1 MRRTGWWWAS
11 WLLGVALLVGFPVFV
26 RAEATPTPPTP
37 VATPAS
43 GAWVVTPVQVVWVSR
58 AATPDEAMKAA
69 RLAVPAG
76 AVFHVDGV
84 LWEANKP
91 LPQQAVPPVVQMFPP
106 ASVQFAVDG
115 APLAWAGS
123 ALTLAEA
130 LWQAGITLHWADRA
144 SVALTSNPVQVLE
157 AEITRAA
164 PLTARVG
171 ESTYTLY
178 SAASTVGAA
187 LAEGN
192 LAPQGLE
199 FTAPADDAAFP
210 TDKTVT
216 LHRVRESLVLR
227 QLPVAFDSKTKPLP
241 DEPLDTIKVVQE
253 GTYGL
258 QVQRVRVRYV
268 DGLET
273 GRVVEDS
280 WLAVPPKPRIVGYGT
295 KIEIQTLQTPN
306 GPVQCWRV
314 VQVYAT
320 SYSPC
325 RVGTGH
331 CSDITFSGAK
341 LHKGIVAVKRSW
353 YAYMGGQKVYVPGY
367 GFGVIA
373 DIGGGIPG
381 RHWIDLGFSDDDYES
396 WHQWTTLCFVAPPPP
411 PEQIPWILP

>member
-1 MRRTGWWWAS
+1 MRRTGWWWAG

-26 RAEATPTPPTP
+26 RADATPTPPTP
-37 VATPAS
+37 APAAWVITPVRAVWVPQAATPAE
-43 GAWVVTPVQVVWVSR
+43 
-58 AATPDEAMKAA
+58 AAQAA
-69 RLAVPAG
+69 GIAVPAG
-76 AVFHVDGV
+76 AVFRVDGV
-84 LWEANKP
+84 LWQADKP
-91 LPQQAVPPVVQMFPP
+91 LPRQAVPPVVQVFVP
-106 ASVQFAVDG
+106 AKVQFTVDG
-115 APLAWAGS
+115 APLAWDGF

-130 LWQAGITLHWADRA
+130 LGQAGITLRWADRA
-144 SVALTSNPVQVLE
+144 SVALTSNPARVLA

-164 PLTARVG
+164 PFAARVG
-171 ESTYTLY
+171 EATYNIY
-178 SAASTVGAA
+178 SAAATVGAA
-187 LAEGN
+187 LAVGN

-199 FTAPADDAAFP
+199 FTTPADDAAFP
-210 TDKTVT
+210 KNKTVA
-216 LHRVRESLVLR
+216 LHEARESLVLR
-227 QLPVAFDSKTKPLP
+227 QLPVAFDSKTQPLP

-280 WLAVPPKPRIVGYGT
+280 WVAVPPKPRIVGYGT
-295 KIEIQTLQTPN
+295 KIEIQTLQTPD

-314 VQVYAT
+314 VRVYAT

-325 RVGTGH
+325 RVGTGQ

-367 GFGVIA
+367 GFGIIA